1 MLGKFKSRRKNKR
14 EGSSLVSVIIGVV
27 FLSAIGLT
35 VLTVASKYLVT
46 VLVDRNSSD
55 NFYQTEGILEEVRT
69 GLLEYAG
76 DASEE
81 AYTKVLENY
90 TAEKSSMKE
99 VYAKKYLSAL
109 AKKIND
115 DHTVYTEE
123 EVETKAGVLID
134 CGSSVIDKLKKFSV
148 VPDAVQVKTG
158 SNLQF
163 VTNYDS
169 AKGYTLTLKNLFI
182 DYTDTADYR
191 STINT
196 DIVFRVPDYKFEG
209 DSTLDELKDY
219 ISVSDDMLSVDSMAN
234 IKTSFTGN
242 VYSGQQDSGIQ
253 IASGAKVDFNSKTI
267 ISRGSL
273 DVLTGSQVRVQGESG
288 AGDLWLQ
295 NIRLKK
301 YGDGGSDSNQTT
313 FTMNENA
320 YVANDFNI
328 EDNST
333 KVTLAGKYYG
343 YSYNKE
349 NSLSASEKA
358 NAEYSSAILINGLNT
373 TLDAKNLEKMILAGR
388 AFVSQNKRTGNSL
401 TPSESDIITGESMS
415 VKSNQLAYL
424 VPDSFI
430 PGEHNPLATAEL
442 TATAEMVIRTNLL
455 NSGNGLKDYLNAS
468 EPYTANYNSA
478 GYVFLFLNFKDE
490 ASANQYFK
498 DFYMGEENLAIRDE
512 EGNLIDSR
520 EELAER
526 AQSYLVSQNM
536 GNSSFS
542 GNMYLIAGN
551 IVYNYE
557 ATNGSLGMQSAN
569 YYDSSGKPQG
579 ALLEDGKKMALNYL
593 GRCLTLL
600 SSGSEGRTGDI
611 RLNAADYTTENRLVS
626 GKILDL
632 AEINNL
638 TNAVT
643 KKDDSSTGGRIT
655 VAKGS
660 YEISSNDKGIVIA
673 TGDVTVSADFTGL
686 ILTTGQVKVTGNH
699 TLKADM
705 VLVGNLFEVIKK
717 DEDLSKIFKAL
728 NGSGTQDATKLE
740 KCVSY
745 QDWSKNE

>member
-1 MLGKFKSRRKNKR
+1 MLCKFKSRKQNKR

-46 VLVDRNSSD
+46 VLVDRNSAD

-99 VYAKKYLSAL
+99 VYAKKYLSEL

-115 DHTVYTEE
+115 NHTVYTEE
-123 EVETKAGVLID
+123 DVKNKAGTLID
-134 CGSSVIDKLKKFSV
+134 CSSSVLDKLKKFST
-148 VPDAVQVKTG
+148 VPEAVQVKAG

-169 AKGYTLTLKNLFI
+169 EKGYTLTLKNLLI
-182 DYTDTADYR
+182 DYTDSSEYR

-209 DSTLDELKDY
+209 DSTFDELKDY
-219 ISVSDDMLSVDSMAN
+219 ISISDDMLSVDSMAN

-242 VYSGQQDSGIQ
+242 VYSGQQDSGIR
-253 IASGAKVDFNSKTI
+253 IAPGAKVDFNSKTI
-267 ISRGSL
+267 ISRGSM
-273 DVLTGSQVRVQGESG
+273 DVFTGAQVIVQGESG

-301 YGDGGSDSNQTT
+301 NGDGGTDGNQTK
-313 FTMNENA
+313 FKINENA
-320 YVANDFNI
+320 YIANDLNI

-333 KVTLAGKYYG
+333 VVTMEGKYYG

-349 NSLSASEKA
+349 NSISASEKA
-358 NAEYSSAILINGLNT
+358 NAEYSSAILINGVNT

-388 AFVSQNKRTGNSL
+388 AFVSQNKKTGNSL
-401 TPSESDIITGESMS
+401 TPEESSIMTGESLS

-442 TATAEMVIRTNLL
+442 TDTAENTIKSNLL
-455 NSGNGLKDYLNAS
+455 NSSNGLKGYLNAA

-490 ASANQYFK
+490 ASANRYFK
-498 DFYMGEENLAIRDE
+498 DFYTGEENLVIHDEDGNAI
-512 EGNLIDSR
+512 NSR
-520 EELAER
+520 EQLAEK
-526 AQSYLVSQNM
+526 AQSYLLSSDM

-551 IVYNYE
+551 IVYNYQ

-569 YYDSSGKPQG
+569 YYDASGKPQT

-611 RLNAADYTTENRLVS
+611 RLNAMDYANENKLVS
-626 GKILDL
+626 GKILDV

-638 TNAVT
+638 TSAIT
-643 KKDDSSTGGRIT
+643 TKDDSSTGGRIT
-655 VAKGS
+655 IAKGN
-660 YEISSNDKGIVIA
+660 YEIGSDAKGIVIA
-673 TGDVTVSADFTGL
+673 TGNVTVNADFTGL
-686 ILTTGQVKVTGNH
+686 ILTTGEVKVTGNH

-705 VLVGNLFEVIKK
+705 VLVGNLLEVIKNDK
-717 DEDLSKIFKAL
+717 DLCKIFKAL
-728 NGSGTQDATKLE
+728 NGGNTQDPTKLE

-745 QDWSKNE
+745 QDWKKNE